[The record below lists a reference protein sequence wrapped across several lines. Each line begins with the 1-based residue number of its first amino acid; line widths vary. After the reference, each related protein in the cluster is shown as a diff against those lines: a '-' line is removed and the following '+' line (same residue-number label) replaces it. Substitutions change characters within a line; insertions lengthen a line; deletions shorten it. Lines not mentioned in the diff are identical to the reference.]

1 MYINNNID
9 YKFSYIMTGKL
20 KKLSADKKDKLLK
33 MINIEINTNIDNNS
47 REWYE
52 IVITTLYHLYTLA
65 QVASFQVVA
74 DGMINKEDEAITEWN
89 KVYQFI
95 NE

>member
-20 KKLSADKKDKLLK
+20 SKLSTDKKDRLLK
-33 MINIEINTNIDNNS
+33 MISVRVNTNIDNNS

-52 IVITTLYHLYTLA
+52 TVIITLYHLYTLA

-95 NE
+95 NG

>member
-9 YKFSYIMTGKL
+9 YKFSYIMTNKIS
-20 KKLSADKKDKLLK
+20 KLSADKKDRLLK
-33 MINIEINTNIDNNS
+33 MAGIRINTNIDNNS
-47 REWYE
+47 RDWYKT
-52 IVITTLYHLYTLA
+52 VIITLFNLYTLA

-74 DGMINKEDEAITEWN
+74 DGMINKEDDAIAEWN

-95 NE
+95 NG